1 MKGKYLQT
9 VGSILALLVGIAR
22 GFGGFTLIYTHA
34 DGLETGVGVGLVI
47 VGLWLILTA
56 IALLVNTRRQDIFRR
71 ALTAGV
77 IAFWIDGIINGF
89 LLYGAPQVSGQIIN
103 AAVSIII
110 LLCLWAKGS
119 ERQSR

>member
-9 VGSILALLVGIAR
+9 VGAVLAVLVGIAR
-22 GFGGFTLIYTHA
+22 GLGGFSLIYTHT

-47 VGLWLILTA
+47 VGLWLIITA
-56 IALLVNTRRQDIFRR
+56 TALLANTRRQDIFRK

-77 IAFWIDGIINGF
+77 VIFWIDGIINGF